1 MENMPTC
8 DFPVDTQTSQSVV
21 ADLNAASEPNVARRG
36 SEKRAGNS
44 LSVAANINVA
54 AKQNVAAKANTAKMN
69 LTASGAAVLEKLRPV
84 TGLTVGKGAR

>member
-36 SEKRAGNS
+36 SEKRPGNS
-44 LSVAANINVA
+44 LSVAANI
-54 AKQNVAAKANTAKMN
+54 NVAAKANTAKMN